1 MIFKPF
7 FKAFTVGKFVIKST
21 RFEKK
26 NLFFPSALVL
36 TLGVLSHVFTTCHTF
51 SSLHASINNTSCVHT
66 LYRCSIYLGL
76 RGAIAFALAIRNT
89 STESRQLMV
98 SATMMIV
105 IITVILGGGLTT
117 PMLGWLQIR
126 SDLELM

>member
-1 MIFKPF
+1 MPLLYIMY
-7 FKAFTVGKFVIKST
+7 
-21 RFEKK
+21 
-26 NLFFPSALVL
+26 L
-36 TLGVLSHVFTTCHTF
+36 
-51 SSLHASINNTSCVHT
+51 VHT
-66 LYRCSIYLGL
+66 LDRCFIYLGL

-126 SDLELM
+126 SDIEHM

>member
-1 MIFKPF
+1 M
-7 FKAFTVGKFVIKST
+7 IKS
-21 RFEKK
+21 KK
-26 NLFFPSALVL
+26 FFPSALVL
-36 TLGVLSHVFTTCHTF
+36 TIGVLTPVFVQHVTHLVLVMPLLYTMY
-51 SSLHASINNTSCVHT
+51 SVHT
-66 LYRCSIYLGL
+66 LYRCFIYVGL

-89 STESRQLMV
+89 STESRQLML